1 MSKGASKTMI
11 GGFVVVG
18 VALLLVAVL
27 IFGSGKI
34 FSQKVKLVLF
44 FEESVSGLTVG
55 APVVFRGVT
64 VGSVVGIDLWS
75 YPKELKILIPVYI
88 EFDPAHFKMKGES
101 QKVDLTFKHQIE
113 KGLRAQIKMQSLV
126 TGQLMIYVDYF
137 PDKPLRLVKAEP
149 RYPEIPTIPSGTEA
163 MMKALNQIPVH
174 EIALKAT
181 KALDGIERLINSPET
196 REVVGTLN
204 NTLKDFQKV
213 AGKVDGALDESR
225 EALKD
230 VRTLVKN
237 VGAQVE
243 PLAAETKGALGDAR
257 TLLKNA
263 DQEILPLAGGLK
275 TTLEETN
282 GVLAEARNAVKKA
295 SAMLSDESVLSG
307 EFIGTL
313 EEINKTMRS
322 IQLLADYLKRHPEA
336 LLRGKSPGGG
346 K

>member
-1 MSKGASKTMI
+1 MSKGASKTLI
-11 GGFVVVG
+11 GGFVVGG

-44 FEESVSGLTVG
+44 FEESVSGLSLG

-64 VGSVVGIDLWS
+64 IGSVVGVDLWT
-75 YPKELKILIPVYI
+75 YPREMKILIPVYI
-88 EFDPAHFKMKGES
+88 EIDPTRFKEKGEGGWT
-101 QKVDLTFKHQIE
+101 DMTFKRQVE

-126 TGQLMIYVDYF
+126 TGQLMIYADYF

-149 RYPEIPTIPSGTEA
+149 RYPEIPTIPSGTEEII
-163 MMKALNQIPVH
+163 KALEKIPVH
-174 EIALKAT
+174 EIAAKAT

-196 REVVGTLN
+196 GEVIKTLN

-213 AGKVDGALDESR
+213 AGKLDGALDESR
-225 EALKD
+225 QALKD

-237 VGAQVE
+237 VE
-243 PLAAETKGALGDAR
+243 PLATDVKGAVGDAR
-257 TLLKNA
+257 TLIQGA
-263 DQEILPLAGGLK
+263 DKEILPLAAGLK
-275 TTLEETN
+275 KTMDETN
-282 GVLAEARNAVKKA
+282 GVLAEARLALKKA
-295 SAMLSDESVLSG
+295 SDLVSDESVLSA
-307 EFIGTL
+307 EVLNTL
-313 EEINKTMRS
+313 DEMNRTMRS
-322 IQLLADYLKRHPEA
+322 IQLLAEYLKQHPDA